1 MVEPCCLM
9 LTVGGSRFVDR
20 DMAKCCSYVEKMH
33 EGSGL
38 GLNKRLSGMK
48 HIGNE
53 AAYDKSI

>member
-1 MVEPCCLM
+1 M